1 MQCSNDKRFRRKER
15 IQASTLC
22 SFSYYDYIDNHKNYN
37 FFDCDWFK
45 NLLFYTNLLTKLL
58 SESLLSDSF
67 ISQSHSKLKFKSSNQ
82 SLSQIFLFFH
92 NLAIIL
98 FSEIVIFM
106 IHWYS

>member
-58 SESLLSDSF
+58 SDSSM
-67 ISQSHSKLKFKSSNQ
+67 SQSHSKLKFESSNQ
-82 SLSQIFLFFH
+82 SFSQIFLH
-92 NLAIIL
+92 NLAILL

-106 IHWYS
+106 INCYS